1 MERLLSGVLS
11 DSRMPVKVEGKVY
24 KTIVRPAM
32 IYGAECW
39 IMKKAHEK
47 WLHTSEIKMLRLAG
61 GVTRLDEVRIEYI
74 GGPFKVAPIAEKYK
88 KAECAVTA
96 TSSDEMTST
105 RSKR

>member
-11 DSRMPVKVEGKVY
+11 DSRMPIKVEGKVY

-47 WLHTSEIKMLRLAG
+47 MATYERNKNAQ
-61 GVTRLDEVRIEYI
+61 I
-74 GGPFKVAPIAEKYK
+74 GGRCDPLE
-88 KAECAVTA
+88 
-96 TSSDEMTST
+96 
-105 RSKR
+105 RSAN